1 MRVLGVD
8 PSLTNFGWA
17 VHDDAFPV
25 GDKRRCE
32 ARGRFQTSSKMEFL
46 DRYRS
51 QRDSLRELVQQV
63 KPDKVGIE
71 FPIFNDL
78 FSEGMYGLFLFS
90 CDALKLERC
99 DVVFWTPLQGK
110 AHAREKITRPKGWK
124 MDKKDMVEAAKACCD
139 QTMNHNE
146 ADAYHI
152 GVLSARFWAFY
163 GGSIPEGSLTHVE
176 RGYFSTVKTYTR
188 GKRAGQTVHSG
199 MIHRESDRF
208 FLWSNQEDE

>member
-78 FSEGMYGLFLFS
+78 FSEVCTGCFCS
-90 CDALKLERC
+90 RA
-99 DVVFWTPLQGK
+99 TP
-110 AHAREKITRPKGWK
+110 
-124 MDKKDMVEAAKACCD
+124 
-139 QTMNHNE
+139 
-146 ADAYHI
+146 
-152 GVLSARFWAFY
+152 
-163 GGSIPEGSLTHVE
+163 
-176 RGYFSTVKTYTR
+176 
-188 GKRAGQTVHSG
+188 
-199 MIHRESDRF
+199 
-208 FLWSNQEDE
+208 